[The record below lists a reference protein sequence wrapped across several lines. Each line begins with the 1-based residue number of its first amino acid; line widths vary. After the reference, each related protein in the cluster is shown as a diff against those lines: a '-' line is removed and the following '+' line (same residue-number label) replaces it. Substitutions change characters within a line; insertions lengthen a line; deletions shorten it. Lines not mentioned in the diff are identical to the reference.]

1 MKRETIKRRRTE
13 ITVETRRQLVFHVDQ
28 QGQTT
33 GQQGQTAA
41 AEQAEQSRGEL
52 QWCAAC
58 AQTVMMLT
66 PEDAATVAGVSARTI
81 YRWVET
87 DRAHFDEAPNGTL
100 RVCLNS
106 LQAELP

>member
-13 ITVETRRQLVFHVDQ
+13 ITVETRRQLVFHV
-28 QGQTT
+28 
-33 GQQGQTAA
+33 GQQGPQEQATT
-41 AEQAEQSRGEL
+41 AEQAEQSRQEL

-66 PEDAATVAGVSARTI
+66 PEEAATVAGVSTRTI

-87 DRAHFDEAPNGTL
+87 DRAHFDEAPDGTL

-106 LQAELP
+106 LQAEPL